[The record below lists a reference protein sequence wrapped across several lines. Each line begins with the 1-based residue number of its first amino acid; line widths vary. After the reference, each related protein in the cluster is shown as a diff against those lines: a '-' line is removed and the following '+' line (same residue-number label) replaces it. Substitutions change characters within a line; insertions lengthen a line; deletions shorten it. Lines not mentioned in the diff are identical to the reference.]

1 MEEMKKV
8 TEYSDSRLK
17 WKVTLVLT
25 VLLMGL
31 GAYYYFSL
39 NEKREDYHYITTPI
53 SKGELSLTVSATGYI
68 EPVEKVDVGSEISGT
83 VEKIFVDYNDVVKK
97 GQVLAQLD
105 KTKYQSALRKASASL
120 SSAQASLENMKA
132 QLYQAE
138 ATFTRNKNLKKS
150 TQGSLPS
157 QSDWDRDWAAYLT
170 AKAQVA
176 SAEAR
181 IVQEEQTLIS
191 AQYDLTRTTIY
202 SPIDGI
208 ILVRNI
214 EPGQTM
220 AASFQT
226 PVLFTIAK
234 DLTKMELQ
242 ASIDE
247 ADIARVKKDQNAT
260 FSVDTY
266 ADKYFQA
273 KIRLVRVNSEIIEG
287 VVTYKAV
294 MDVDNEALLLKPG
307 MSADVDITTNTLND
321 TFIVQKAALIYE
333 PVKARVKKM
342 FGRGTETEK
351 HIDTKPHIW
360 ILKDNQPQ
368 KVYIQIKGSSASLTA
383 IASTDLNKGDQV
395 ILMQEIKK

>member
-1 MEEMKKV
+1 MKEMQKV
-8 TEYSDSRLK
+8 MEYSGSRLK
-17 WKVTLVLT
+17 WKVTMVVI

-31 GAYYYFSL
+31 SAYYYFSL
-39 NEKREDYHYITTPI
+39 KEQTEDYHYVTTPI
-53 SKGELSLTVSATGYI
+53 SKGEFSMTVSATGYI
-68 EPVEKVDVGSEISGT
+68 EPVEKVDVGSEVSGT

-97 GQVLAQLD
+97 GQILAQLD
-105 KTKYQSALRKASASL
+105 KTKYQSALRKTLASL
-120 SSAQASLENMKA
+120 AAAQASLENMKA
-132 QLYQAE
+132 QLYQAD
-138 ATFTRNKNLKKS
+138 ATFTRNKMLKKS
-150 TQGSLPS
+150 TKGRLPS

-176 SAEAR
+176 SAEAK
-181 IVQEEQTLIS
+181 IVQEEQTLVS
-191 AQYDLTRTTIY
+191 VQYDLTRTTIH

-226 PVLFTIAK
+226 PVLFKIAK

-260 FSVDTY
+260 FSVDAY
-266 ADKYFQA
+266 ADKDFKA
-273 KIRLVRVNSEIIEG
+273 KIRLVRVNSEIVEG

-294 MDVDNEALLLKPG
+294 MDVDNQGLLLKPG
-307 MSADVDITTNTLND
+307 MSADVDITTNTLYD
-321 TFIVQKAALIYE
+321 TFIVQKAALLYE

-342 FGRGTETEK
+342 FGRGKETETR
-351 HIDTKPHIW
+351 IDTIPHIW
-360 ILKDNQPQ
+360 ILKDDQPQ
-368 KVYIQIKGSSASLTA
+368 KVHIQVAGTNGSLTA
-383 IASTDLNKGDQV
+383 IVSKDLAEDGEV